1 MILAM
6 TLVETVG
13 WVEKRN
19 PIFHE
24 NHFCRSILGDVG
36 MRSLLGMWGVR
47 SLFGDVRGRSFFM
60 S

>member
-36 MRSLLGMWGVR
+36 MRSL
-47 SLFGDVRGRSFFM
+47 FGDVRGRSRFCYL
-60 S
+60 